1 MLHASGAL
9 VLIWTLSRIAILRL
23 WGYPGGSVLGLYDE
37 IYRCG
42 LLRHLP
48 VRCEQAAAHA
58 ACSSYAATR
67 ALGACIVT
75 SGPGITNAITGI
87 ATAQA
92 DSVPVLAISGQVPLA
107 SMGRGSFQ
115 ECDAVG
121 LASPCTKG
129 CYSLRRVLD
138 IRRTAWEASLVAV
151 TNRPSPVLLDFPK
164 DVARRTLPCATEG
177 GLRHRPN
184 HTAPQDVW
192 SEPCVYVRAHRAARY
207 ISTAARPL
215 AYVGGGSAHSAPR
228 LAHIAGAAC
237 IPVAGSLMGLD
248 ATPTR
253 GSVGMVGMYGRLSA
267 NLAMQYSD
275 LVVAMGARFDDRV
288 VTSPARL
295 AWRGRAVVSVN
306 VASSL
311 TRDVGVSHMAM
322 ANVENFLGTLCRL
335 LSSRGALNGSSVRPW
350 TILLRSWRIH
360 QRHGRIGFVLY
371 GNMFRRAVI
380 GACAVCCDVGQHQ
393 MWAAQYH
400 TAGLTARRINSGGLG
415 TMGCGIPFAMSLQTL
430 SHGLYSVCVTGD
442 GSLQMSH
449 HELPTLRAMGSRVMV
464 VVLNNGSLGMVRQ
477 WQQVEHS
484 GRYSQSRSARYA
496 CASSMAEQHGH
507 VGVDVLGP
515 AHAFAAFADA
525 RSSVRHTALLNVR
538 HSSHE
543 CVWPMVQGGRSI
555 TNMMTSYR
563 DIN

>member
-1 MLHASGAL
+1 M
-9 VLIWTLSRIAILRL
+9 
-23 WGYPGGSVLGLYDE
+23 LGLYDE
-37 IYRCG
+37 IYRSG
-42 LLRHLP
+42 LLRHMP

-58 ACSSYAATR
+58 ACSSYATTR
-67 ALGACIVT
+67 VLGACIVT

-87 ATAQA
+87 ATAHA

-138 IRRTAWEASLVAV
+138 IRRAAWEASQVAI
-151 TNRPSPVLLDFPK
+151 TNRPSPVLLDLPK
-164 DVARRTLPCATEG
+164 DVSRLTMPCAAAG
-177 GLRHRPN
+177 GLKYRRN

-192 SEPCVYVRAHRAARY
+192 SEPCLYVHAHRAARY
-207 ISTAARPL
+207 IATAARPL
-215 AYVGGGSAHSAPR
+215 VYVGGGAARCAQR
-228 LAHIAGAAC
+228 LAHIAGAASL
-237 IPVAGSLMGLD
+237 PVACSLMGLD
-248 ATPTR
+248 AAPTR
-253 GSVGMVGMYGRLSA
+253 GSVGMVGMYGRMGA
-267 NLAMQYSD
+267 NLALQYCD
-275 LVVAMGARFDDRV
+275 LVLALGARFHDRV

-295 AWRGRAVVSVN
+295 AWRGRVIVSVN

-311 TRDVGVSHMAM
+311 TREVGVSHMAM
-322 ANVENFLGTLCRL
+322 ANVEHFLGTLCRL
-335 LSSRGALNGSSVRPW
+335 LSSRDALNGWSVRPW
-350 TILLRSWRIH
+350 TILLQSWRIH
-360 QRHGRIGFVLY
+360 QRHCRIGFALY

-400 TAGLTARRINSGGLG
+400 TAGITARRRNSGGLG
-415 TMGCGIPFAMSLQTL
+415 TMGCGLPFAMSAQTL
-430 SHGLYSVCVTGD
+430 SHGLYSVCITGD
-442 GSLQMSH
+442 GSLQMSM
-449 HELPTLRAMGSRVMV
+449 HELPTLRALGARVMV
-464 VVLNNGSLGMVRQ
+464 IVLNNGSLGMVRQ
-477 WQQVEHS
+477 WQQVEHC
-484 GRYSQSRSARYA
+484 GRYSQSTSARFA
-496 CASSMAEQHGH
+496 CASAIAEHHGH

-515 AHAFAAFADA
+515 AHALAAFAES

>member
-1 MLHASGAL
+1 M
-9 VLIWTLSRIAILRL
+9 
-23 WGYPGGSVLGLYDE
+23 LGLYDE

-58 ACSSYAATR
+58 ACSSYVATR
-67 ALGACIVT
+67 ALGVCLVT

-87 ATAQA
+87 ATAHA
-92 DSVPVLAISGQVPLA
+92 DSVPLLAISGQVPLA

-138 IRRTAWEASLVAV
+138 IRRAAWEASLVAL
-151 TNRPSPVLLDFPK
+151 TNRPSPALLDFPK
-164 DVARRTLPCATEG
+164 DVARLTMPCATTG
-177 GLRHRPN
+177 GLRHRHN

-192 SEPCVYVRAHRAARY
+192 SEPCLYVHAHRAARF
-207 ISTAARPL
+207 IAASARPL
-215 AYVGGGSAHSAPR
+215 AYVGGGSAHSAQR
-228 LAHIAGAAC
+228 LAHIAAC
-237 IPVAGSLMGLD
+237 MPVAGSLMGLD

-253 GSVGMVGMYGRLSA
+253 GAVGMVGMYGRLGA
-267 NLAMQYSD
+267 NLALQYCD

-322 ANVENFLGTLCRL
+322 ANVEHFLGTLCRL
-335 LSSRGALNGSSVRPW
+335 LSSRGTLFGWYVHPW

-360 QRHGRIGFVLY
+360 QRHCRIGYALY
-371 GNMFRRAVI
+371 GNMLRRAVI

-393 MWAAQYH
+393 MWVAQYH
-400 TAGLTARRINSGGLG
+400 TAGITARRINSGGLG
-415 TMGCGIPFAMSLQTL
+415 TMGCGLPFAMSAQTM

-442 GSLQMSH
+442 GSLQMSM
-449 HELPTLRAMGSRVMV
+449 HELPTLRAMGARVMV
-464 VVLNNGSLGMVRQ
+464 IVLNNGSLGMVRQ
-477 WQQVEHS
+477 WQQVEHF
-484 GRYSQSRSARYA
+484 GRYSQSTSTRYT
-496 CASSMAEQHGH
+496 CVSSIAEQHGH

-515 AHAFAAFADA
+515 AHAFAAFAES
-525 RSSVRHTALLNVR
+525 RSSIRHTALLNVR

>member
-1 MLHASGAL
+1 M
-9 VLIWTLSRIAILRL
+9 AILRL

-58 ACSSYAATR
+58 ACSYYATTR
-67 ALGACIVT
+67 ALGSCLVT

-87 ATAQA
+87 ATAHA

-121 LASPCTKG
+121 LASSCTKG
-129 CYSLRRVLD
+129 CYTLRRVLD
-138 IRRTAWEASLVAV
+138 IRRAAWEASLVAV
-151 TNRPSPVLLDFPK
+151 TNKPSPVLLDFPK
-164 DVARRTLPCATEG
+164 DVARLTLPCATAG

-184 HTAPQDVW
+184 HTAPQDLW
-192 SEPCVYVRAHRAARY
+192 SEPCLYVHAHRAARY
-207 ISTAARPL
+207 IASAARPL
-215 AYVGGGSAHSAPR
+215 AYVGGGSAHSAQR

-237 IPVAGSLMGLD
+237 LPVAGSLMGLD

-253 GSVGMVGMYGRLSA
+253 GSVGMVGMYGRLGA
-267 NLAMQYSD
+267 NLALQYCD

-295 AWRGRAVVSVN
+295 VWRGRAIVSVN

-311 TRDVGVSHMAM
+311 TRDVGVSHMAS
-322 ANVENFLGTLCRL
+322 ANVEHFIGTLCRL
-335 LSSRGALNGSSVRPW
+335 LSSRGALNGWSLRPW
-350 TILLRSWRIH
+350 TILRRSWRIH
-360 QRHGRIGFVLY
+360 QRHCRIGYVLY

-393 MWAAQYH
+393 MWSAQYH
-400 TAGLTARRINSGGLG
+400 TAGITARRINSGGLG
-415 TMGCGIPFAMSLQTL
+415 TMGCGLPFAMSAQTL
-430 SHGLYSVCVTGD
+430 SHGLCAVCVTGN
-442 GSLQMSH
+442 GSFQMSM
-449 HELPTLRAMGSRVMV
+449 HELPTLRAMGARVMV
-464 VVLNNGSLGMVRQ
+464 IVLNNGSLGMVRQ
-477 WQQVEHS
+477 WQQVEHC
-484 GRYSQSRSARYA
+484 GRYSQSTSAMYA
-496 CASSMAEQHGH
+496 CASAIAQQHGH

-515 AHAFAAFADA
+515 AHAFAAFAES

-555 TNMMTSYR
+555 TNMMTSSR

>member
-1 MLHASGAL
+1 
-9 VLIWTLSRIAILRL
+9 
-23 WGYPGGSVLGLYDE
+23 VLGLYDE

-48 VRCEQAAAHA
+48 VRCEPAAAYA

-67 ALGACIVT
+67 ALGSCLVT

-87 ATAQA
+87 ATAHA
-92 DSVPVLAISGQVPLA
+92 DSVAVLVISGQVPLA
-107 SMGRGSFQ
+107 SIGRGSFQ

-138 IRRTAWEASLVAV
+138 IRRAAWEASLVAV
-151 TNRPSPVLLDFPK
+151 TNKPSPVLLDFPK
-164 DVARRTLPCATEG
+164 DVVRLTLPCVTALK
-177 GLRHRPN
+177 LRHRPN
-184 HTAPQDVW
+184 HTAPLDVW
-192 SEPCVYVRAHRAARY
+192 SEPCLYVYAHVAARY
-207 ISTAARPL
+207 IASAARPL
-215 AYVGGGSAHSAPR
+215 AYVGGGSAHSAQR

-237 IPVAGSLMGLD
+237 MPFAGSLMGLD
-248 ATPTR
+248 ATPTI
-253 GSVGMVGMYGRLSA
+253 GSVGMVGMYGRLGS
-267 NLAMQYSD
+267 NLALQYCD

-295 AWRGRAVVSVN
+295 VWRGRAVVSVN

-311 TRDVGVSHMAM
+311 TRNVGVSHMAM
-322 ANVENFLGTLCRL
+322 ANVEHFIGTLCRL
-335 LSSRGALNGSSVRPW
+335 LSARGALNGWSLRHW
-350 TILLRSWRIH
+350 TILRRSWRIH
-360 QRHGRIGFVLY
+360 QRHCRMGYVLY

-380 GACAVCCDVGQHQ
+380 GACSVCCDVGQHQ
-393 MWAAQYH
+393 MWSAQYN
-400 TAGLTARRINSGGLG
+400 TAGITARRINSGGLG
-415 TMGCGIPFAMSLQTL
+415 TMGCGLPFAMSSQTL
-430 SHGLYSVCVTGD
+430 SHGLYSLCITGN
-442 GSLQMSH
+442 GSLQMSM
-449 HELPTLRAMGSRVMV
+449 HELPTLRDMGCRVMV
-464 VVLNNGSLGMVRQ
+464 IVLNNGSLGMVRQ
-477 WQQVEHS
+477 WQQVEHC
-484 GRYSQSRSARYA
+484 GRYSQSASAMYA
-496 CASSMAEQHGH
+496 CSSSIAEQQGH

-515 AHAFAAFADA
+515 VHAFAAFAES